1 MTPIPCQQVQEI
13 KEIKQETVS
22 LKITTTQLMDLIKN
36 VNENQTEMK
45 NDIKEIKDYLT
56 VKIPEM
62 YASKKSLDRVWVI
75 IRSII
80 WFVFTA
86 LWTSIMFLLLNK

>member
-1 MTPIPCQQVQEI
+1 MTTPCQQIQDI
-13 KEIKQETVS
+13 KEMKQEAVS

-45 NDIKEIKDYLT
+45 KDIKEIKDYIT
-56 VKIPEM
+56 EQIPKL
-62 YASKKSLDRVWVI
+62 YASKTSLDRVWVI

-80 WFVFTA
+80 
-86 LWTSIMFLLLNK
+86 